1 MIRYLLTKRPKNVND
16 LLESKGDL
24 VISKISVC
32 RAELRSRTRF
42 VLSLLTFE
50 NYEDIVKRL
59 NYDKLYHLY
68 AIIQLEDGYTF
79 LIEKNERVRIIHYNE
94 NNIAN
99 LTRCRTTNIKHRN
112 ITLRDFIENA
122 ENKSDENFYRYS
134 ATKYNC
140 QRFILDLLTSNG
152 IKQYNSFIKQDV
164 SDLFNRSINKF
175 VDLVTDIAGIINYS
189 YHGGVLI

>member
-1 MIRYLLTKRPKNVND
+1 MISYLLAKRPKNIND
-16 LLESKGDL
+16 LLDSKGEL

-32 RAELRSRTRF
+32 RIELRSRTRF

-79 LIEKNERVRIIHYNE
+79 MIEKNERVKIIHYNE
-94 NNIAN
+94 NKPN

-152 IKQYNSFIKQDV
+152 INQYNYFIKQDV
-164 SDLFNRSINKF
+164 SDLFNSSISKF
-175 VDLVTDIAGIINYS
+175 VDLVTDIAGIINYG
-189 YHGGVLI
+189 YHGGIII